1 MVGKMIKVMF
11 VESWNWKHPAT
22 CLEYLIGSD
31 AVLRHRIVLL
41 LHLHDFGL
49 ELSWVPS
56 SKLSGSVGCTP
67 FVYFSSR
74 ALHYLWNAQVI
85 IKHIEHRYHKVRIDY
100 RYIWQTPGTRSQKQ
114 GFATLPFDW
123 CEFVPAQCLC
133 QRMICWLN
141 EAELKLFMLLREEQR
156 EVARSCLYIH
166 MSILGIC
173 MKPES
178 FSYII
183 YMHHFD

>member
-49 ELSWVPS
+49 ELSWVPA

-85 IKHIEHRYHKVRIDY
+85 IKR
-100 RYIWQTPGTRSQKQ
+100 
-114 GFATLPFDW
+114 
-123 CEFVPAQCLC
+123 
-133 QRMICWLN
+133 
-141 EAELKLFMLLREEQR
+141 
-156 EVARSCLYIH
+156 
-166 MSILGIC
+166 
-173 MKPES
+173 
-178 FSYII
+178 
-183 YMHHFD
+183 

>member
-1 MVGKMIKVMF
+1 MRFFVIGLFCYFISTILAWNSVGC
-11 VESWNWKHPAT
+11 P
-22 CLEYLIGSD
+22 
-31 AVLRHRIVLL
+31 
-41 LHLHDFGL
+41 HL
-49 ELSWVPS
+49 S
-56 SKLSGSVGCTP
+56 SVARLGCTP